1 MVQIRELLSRL
12 RSNGVEY
19 IIVGG
24 VAARLHGSTLP
35 TQDLDI
41 CCRMSPENM
50 QRLLHAIGDLR
61 PIFCF
66 DPRRLPLPTD
76 ASELARF
83 NTLLL
88 TTDLG
93 RLDVLRE
100 ITGVG
105 DFEALSK
112 CIIAM
117 ELYGAKVN
125 VLDIDALITAKKAAG
140 REKDKLGVMYLEA
153 VKRRQGKK

>member
-12 RSNGVEY
+12 KSAGVEY
-19 IIVGG
+19 VIVGG
-24 VAARLHGSTLP
+24 VAARLHGSTLA

-41 CCRMSPENM
+41 CCRMSSENM
-50 QRLLHAIGDLR
+50 QRLLNAIGDLH
-61 PIFCF
+61 PIFHF
-66 DPRRLPLPTD
+66 DPRRLPLPTA

-88 TTDLG
+88 MTDLG

-105 DFEALSK
+105 DYEALSQSVVPMEVDG
-112 CIIAM
+112 AM
-117 ELYGAKVN
+117 ADVIDL
-125 VLDIDALITAKKAAG
+125 DALIAAKKAAG
-140 REKDKLGVMYLEA
+140 REKDKLGLMYLEA
-153 VKRRQGKK
+153 VKKRRSKP